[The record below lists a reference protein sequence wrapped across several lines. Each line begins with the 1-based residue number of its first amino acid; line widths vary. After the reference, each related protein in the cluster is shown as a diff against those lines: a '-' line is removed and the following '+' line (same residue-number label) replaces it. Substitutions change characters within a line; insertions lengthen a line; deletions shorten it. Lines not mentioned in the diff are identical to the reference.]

1 MELLNRK
8 RPVGMN
14 KRIRLKTKKRSAR
27 YIMPKNTKIDYKDI
41 SLLQKY
47 LSDRGKIL
55 SRRISGVTARDQRA
69 MTLAIKL
76 ARYLGLL
83 PVGGSK
89 KR

>member
-8 RPVGMN
+8 RTLGI
-14 KRIRLKTKKRSAR
+14 KRLRLKTKKHSAR
-27 YIMPKNTKIDYKDI
+27 YVMPKNTKIDYKEI

-55 SRRISGVTARDQRA
+55 SRRISGVTSKDQRA
-69 MTLAIKL
+69 MTLAIKR

-89 KR
+89 RR